1 MAENG
6 GPQGLAI
13 RRISEDEF
21 RAFAKLHATSPEIG
35 DIRTYFDA
43 DADADAENRHEAGAV
58 QLLGLTGCGKL
69 CAVSC
74 CTIVG
79 SKTGDTHA
87 CKLDSVIVDGELR
100 KRGLATVLVA
110 RAFLDLLDDPDFR
123 LTTFYAHSVHPATV
137 KMLRTLAFR
146 DPPPVG
152 APISSSH
159 LDDGNRDDFS
169 AACRERFDTLTRHLK
184 LQCAFCLKRNRRAQ
198 PWCVPPKE

>member
-21 RAFAKLHATSPEIG
+21 RAFAERHATSPEIG

-43 DADADAENRHEAGAV
+43 DAENKRDADDVH
-58 QLLGLTGCGKL
+58 LLGLTGCGKI

-74 CTIVG
+74 CTIKK
-79 SKTGDTHA
+79 SKTSDTHA
-87 CKLDSVIVDGELR
+87 CKLDSVIVDGALR
-100 KRGLATVLVA
+100 RHGLATVLVA

-123 LTTFYAHSVHPATV
+123 LTTFYAHSVHPASV
-137 KMLRTLAFR
+137 RMLRTLAFR

-152 APISSSH
+152 APISSLQ
-159 LDDGNRDDFS
+159 LDDGDRNDF
-169 AACRERFDTLTRHLK
+169 AATCRERFNTRSGN
-184 LQCAFCLKRNRRAQ
+184 LKRECALCVKGNRRAR
-198 PWCVPPKE
+198 PWCGKSRK